1 MGLQKI
7 PDSILPVAECLR
19 LNQGMDLVSNYPKD
33 KLSDPESLHG
43 SAKYSQDNLDHN
55 LPEFAYLTDE

>member
-7 PDSILPVAECLR
+7 LDSILPVAECLR

-33 KLSDPESLHG
+33 KLSDPESLRD
-43 SAKYSQDNLDHN
+43 SVKYN
-55 LPEFAYLTDE
+55 